1 MFTWI
6 IIILN
11 RRNETCQW
19 LKFPLN
25 GLRAQNRVSAVVGL
39 LHLASGPACLGM
51 AFPPNRNRLPRV
63 MKYYS
68 PNGRRNHG
76 RPLKRLLDMWDW
88 KGQQVAQLHER
99 YMMMI
104 NEMCAKYLIFK
115 HWYDT
120 ADQLYYYAQCSL
132 YKK

>member
-11 RRNETCQW
+11 KRNETCQW

-25 GLRAQNRVSAVVGL
+25 GLQAQNKVSPVVEL
-39 LHLASGPACLGM
+39 LHLASGLACLWR
-51 AFPPNRNRLPRV
+51 AFPPNTNRLPRV

-68 PNGRRNHG
+68 PTGRRNQG
-76 RPLKRLLDMWDW
+76 RPLKRLLDTWDW
-88 KGQQVAQLHER
+88 NRSTSGPTPWKIYDDDKRNVCQ
-99 YMMMI
+99 I
-104 NEMCAKYLIFK
+104 IFK
-115 HWYDT
+115 QWYGT